1 MEKIRLDVVIS
12 FPSLVRRFPSVSNSV
27 LCSFLSHLWSS
38 FIKFPHTVDHFKISS
53 GSSFTLPFRT
63 TFVFKLFGFDIPK

>member
-38 FIKFPHTVDHFKISS
+38 FIKLDNTPRVAAGFILVMTLIALSFFSRETV
-53 GSSFTLPFRT
+53 
-63 TFVFKLFGFDIPK
+63 